1 VVTKSKSR
9 SVSKKTTKKAP
20 TPASLIKKVETVS
33 TSAKTLSK
41 ELKTMTKIFSENQK
55 VLIAIKDMIDTLAT
69 SVEHV
74 QKQSK
79 HISSLE
85 HDTERL
91 YEGLNQVRAQ
101 SGLVAKINSQTS
113 RLQEKLKKIEEDKR
127 LEPKAEKIMQAVSDS
142 FDSIK
147 NNSTMIM
154 KISDR
159 LESLREELQRVS
171 EKAET
176 TPVGPE
182 LERIKNEIET
192 ISHKASKIESLNTL
206 VENLKD
212 ELQVAMAKS
221 ESISDIPLQIE
232 TVKHNIE
239 AISHRTGS
247 FGNDI
252 LNIKNEVSG
261 LSELLNREDKSI
273 SEFHQKAD
281 RLFQEIQGIKSVTS
295 KASSE
300 TSKDVLALLKLSE
313 FQSNIRMQSESKYGE
328 IKDLETM
335 AAQTAEIINLFDKL
349 SIESQEKMSLP
360 AEVRQWA
367 VSKILDC
374 ADRWE
379 IRFTDVFNVLQNSIG
394 RDLLKESLRIQQVRD
409 IFGIRA
415 VDEIRQELNIQTSSD
430 AS

>member
-1 VVTKSKSR
+1 VATKSKSG
-9 SVSKKTTKKAP
+9 SKSKTTKRTA

-41 ELKTMTKIFSENQK
+41 EIKTMTKIFAENQK
-55 VLIAIKDMIDTLAT
+55 VLIAIKDMIDTLT
-69 SVEHV
+69 SSVEHV

-85 HDTERL
+85 HDTEKL
-91 YEGLNQVRAQ
+91 YEGLSQVRAQ
-101 SGLVAKINSQTS
+101 SGLVARINSQTE
-113 RLQEKLKKIEEDKR
+113 RLQEKLKKIEDQK
-127 LEPKAEKIMQAVSDS
+127 LEPKTEKLMQQVSDS

-147 NNSTMIM
+147 NNTTMIM
-154 KISDR
+154 RISDR
-159 LESLREELQRVS
+159 
-171 EKAET
+171 
-176 TPVGPE
+176 
-182 LERIKNEIET
+182 I
-192 ISHKASKIESLNTL
+192 
-206 VENLKD
+206 ENLNH

-221 ESISDIPLQIE
+221 ESVSDIPIQIE
-232 TVKHNIE
+232 TVKHNVE
-239 AISHRTGS
+239 AIAHRAGS

-252 LNIKNEVSG
+252 LNIKNEVSS
-261 LSELLNREDKSI
+261 LAELINREDKSI
-273 SEFHQKAD
+273 SEVHQKAD
-281 RLFQEIQGIKSVTS
+281 KLFQEIQGIKSVTN

-313 FQSNIRMQSESKYGE
+313 FQSNLRMQAESKYGE
-328 IKDLETM
+328 IKDLEKM
-335 AAQTAEIINLFDKL
+335 ATQTAEMINLFDKL
-349 SIESQEKMSLP
+349 SIELQESIPLP
-360 AEVRQWA
+360 VEVRQWA

-379 IRFTDVFNVLQNSIG
+379 IRFTDVFNVLQNSLG
-394 RDLLKESLRIQQVRD
+394 KDLLKEILRIQQVRD

>member
-1 VVTKSKSR
+1 MARAKSGSKSKT
-9 SVSKKTTKKAP
+9 VKKTP

-41 ELKTMTKIFSENQK
+41 ELKAMTKIFAENQK
-55 VLIAIKDMIDTLAT
+55 VLIAIKDMIDTVAT

-91 YEGLNQVRAQ
+91 YDGLSQVRAQ
-101 SGLVAKINSQTS
+101 SGLVAKINSQTT
-113 RLQEKLKKIEEDKR
+113 RLQEKLKKIEDQK
-127 LEPKAEKIMQAVSDS
+127 LEPKTEKLMQQVSDS

-147 NNSTMIM
+147 NNTTMIM

-159 LESLREELQRVS
+159 
-171 EKAET
+171 
-176 TPVGPE
+176 
-182 LERIKNEIET
+182 I
-192 ISHKASKIESLNTL
+192 
-206 VENLKD
+206 ENLNH
-212 ELQVAMAKS
+212 ELQVSMAKS
-221 ESISDIPLQIE
+221 ESVSDIPIQIE
-232 TVKHNIE
+232 MVKHNVE
-239 AISHRTGS
+239 AISHRAGS

-261 LSELLNREDKSI
+261 LAELINREDKSI
-273 SEFHQKAD
+273 SEVHQKAD
-281 RLFQEIQGIKSVTS
+281 RLFQEIQGIKSITTKS
-295 KASSE
+295 SSE
-300 TSKDVLALLKLSE
+300 ASKDVLALLKLSE
-313 FQSNIRMQSESKYGE
+313 FQSNIRMQAESKYGK
-328 IKDLETM
+328 IKDLEKM

-349 SIESQEKMSLP
+349 SIELQEKLVLP

-367 VSKILDC
+367 VSRILDC

-379 IRFTDVFNVLQNSIG
+379 IRFTDVFNVLQNSLG
-394 RDLLKESLRIQQVRD
+394 RDLLKETIRIQQVRD

-415 VDEIRQELNIQTSSD
+415 VDEIRQELSIQTSSD